1 MGLNQF
7 TWNSVEIPDYIEN
20 AHSIICTD
28 VYQNLELTQTNAKE
42 IFSIVNKWCEA
53 ETDVFKKRNSD
64 ESYTAK
70 ELEDK
75 QLYQILFQQSNLN
88 LN

>member
-7 TWNSVEIPDYIEN
+7 TWNSVEMPDYIEN

-42 IFSIVNKWCEA
+42 IFAIVNKWCEA
-53 ETDVFKKRNSD
+53 ESDVFKNRNSNK
-64 ESYTAK
+64 SYTAK
-70 ELEDK
+70 ELEEK
-75 QLYQILFQQSNLN
+75 QLYLFSLKNGPIFE
-88 LN
+88 